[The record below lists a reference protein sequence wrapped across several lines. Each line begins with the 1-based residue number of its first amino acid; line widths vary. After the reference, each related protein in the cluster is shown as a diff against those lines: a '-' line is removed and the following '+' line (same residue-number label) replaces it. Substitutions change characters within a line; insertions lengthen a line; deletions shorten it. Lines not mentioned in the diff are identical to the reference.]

1 MFARSWIFKRPVYV
15 SIETVQSIIWAY
27 VCRHNYL
34 QTIPSSSYTP
44 QGFMNIEG
52 FDGAIKEGN
61 WTNIIK
67 YDSAL
72 NSFTKAKEGKLSYDA
87 QVVGQVEWQ
96 WDYIKRT
103 GPSRKP

>member
-1 MFARSWIFKRPVYV
+1 
-15 SIETVQSIIWAY
+15 
-27 VCRHNYL
+27 
-34 QTIPSSSYTP
+34 
-44 QGFMNIEG
+44 MNIER

-72 NSFTKAKEGKLSYDA
+72 NSFTKAKEGKVSYDA

-103 GPSRKP
+103 VPSRKS